1 MYDGGREMLE
11 NDSENE
17 NGKAEN
23 GRFWRVEKWSLE
35 KMR

>member
-11 NDSENE
+11 NDSKNG

-23 GRFWRVEKWSLE
+23 GRFLRVYG
-35 KMR
+35 